1 MSRDRTA
8 DAGGVPSE
16 AGAIS
21 WMVPGFADD
30 VVAAARDGRLWVAAS
45 AASLDHEQV
54 WFGAVSDA
62 GVVAAEPIAL
72 GTPCSRPAVV
82 AMPGGALAIA
92 CTPDGRIAGAWRDER
107 GELRRWK
114 RATDGVP
121 VHLAL
126 AFAGDRAW
134 LAIELLRAAE
144 RRIVVAAVVA
154 ETGALAI
161 ERELG
166 GGPTWCRWP
175 ALLAHGP
182 DLVVAWCEGPARA
195 RGGVRI
201 ARMGDARAW
210 PVTGGDPGDA
220 PALAAMPDG
229 RVAVAWH
236 RGGAAEADPDRDAS
250 VVRAI
255 DVALV
260 ALDDGATA
268 AEAVP
273 AGAGGA
279 EPRGEDQG
287 WELPA
292 IAASADGTLWLV
304 GRSTHGHHL
313 AQRRSDGSW
322 TAPVALGPSGWGGR
336 GRRHALAVHRDAVW
350 LARRA
355 PDGIQIGPCPSPIA
369 GPIEGSR
376 PVIRPR
382 GAAAVAR
389 DRAVL
394 FGDLHQ
400 HTAHS
405 DGCGA
410 PEDLWVAA
418 RAGRGLD
425 FAAITDHDQFCRRAL
440 GPATWQMMRH
450 VADAFDEPGR
460 FVAIVGYE
468 FTGPRHPGPGHK
480 CVYFGSRSP
489 DRVPDRDVDALF
501 AQLRELGGIAVP
513 HHVGWTGGDFAHH
526 DPAVQPVW
534 EICSVHGCYEAAG
547 GCAAHP
553 PRADHVIPGQFV
565 RDALDAGLRFGFIG
579 SSDSHGLDWHHGI
592 ARWRNPFRS
601 GLACLV
607 GAEPTRDGIIAALRG
622 RRTYATTGAMI
633 RVHAELD
640 GAAIGSE
647 LPAGTSGEV
656 AVTVEGTAPI
666 QRIAIVHRG
675 GEHLLRGDGAHPR
688 VTARGEVPRHDAPS
702 YLYLRIE
709 QADGEVAW
717 TSPWW
722 IG

>member
-1 MSRDRTA
+1 MPT
-8 DAGGVPSE
+8 E
-16 AGAIS
+16 AGAMR
-21 WMVPGFADD
+21 WTVPGLADD
-30 VVAAARDGRLWVAAS
+30 VVVASGDGRLWVAAS
-45 AASLDHEQV
+45 AAALDHEGV
-54 WFGAVSDA
+54 WFGEVTDA
-62 GVVAAEPIAL
+62 GVAAAEPIAP
-72 GTPCSRPAVV
+72 GTLCARPAVV
-82 AMPGGALAIA
+82 ATPGGALAVA
-92 CTPDGRIAGAWRDER
+92 CAPDGRIVGAWRDDR
-107 GELRRWK
+107 GELQRWE

-126 AFAGDRAW
+126 ARAGARTW
-134 LAIELLRAAE
+134 LAIELARGAD
-144 RRIVVAAVVA
+144 RRIVVASIAPA
-154 ETGALAI
+154 SGALAV

-166 GGPTWCRWP
+166 GGTMWCRWP
-175 ALLAHGP
+175 AVLARGA
-182 DLVVAWCEGPARA
+182 DVVLAWCEGPARA
-195 RGGVRI
+195 TGGIRI
-201 ARMGDARAW
+201 ARIGDARCW
-210 PVTGGDPGDA
+210 PVTGGEPGDA

-236 RGGAAEADPDRDAS
+236 RGGPAASDPDRDAS
-250 VVRAI
+250 VARTI
-255 DVALV
+255 EVALV
-260 ALDDGATA
+260 RIEDGATA
-268 AEAVP
+268 AEDVP

-279 EPRGEDQG
+279 DPRGEDQG

-292 IAASADGTLWLV
+292 IATAADGTLWLV
-304 GRSTHGHHL
+304 GRSTHGHQVAH
-313 AQRRSDGSW
+313 RRSDGSW
-322 TAPVALGPSGWGGR
+322 SAAAALGAGAWGGR
-336 GRRHALAVHRDAVW
+336 GRRHALAAHRGAVW

-355 PDGIQIGPCPSPIA
+355 PDGVVIGPCPPPGA
-369 GPIEGSR
+369 GPIERSR
-376 PVIRPR
+376 PAIRRPR
-382 GAAAVAR
+382 AAGAVAR

-405 DGCGA
+405 DGCGS
-410 PEDLWVAA
+410 PEDLWTAA
-418 RAGRGLD
+418 RDRRGLD
-425 FAAITDHDQFCRRAL
+425 FAAITDHDLFCRRAL
-440 GPATWQMMRH
+440 GPATWQTMRH

-460 FVAIVGYE
+460 FAAIVGYE

-501 AQLRELGGIAVP
+501 RLLRELGGIAVP

-526 DPAVQPVW
+526 DPEVQPVW

-579 SSDSHGLDWHHGI
+579 SSDSHGLDWHHGV

-607 GAEPTRDGIIAALRG
+607 GAEPTRDGVIAALRG
-622 RRTYATTGAMI
+622 RRAYATTGAAI

-640 GAAIGSE
+640 GAGIGSE
-647 LPAGTSGEV
+647 LPAGTAGTV

-666 QRIAIVHRG
+666 DRIVLVHRG
-675 GEHLLRGDGAHPR
+675 GERAIEWDGTAR
-688 VTARGEVPRHDAPS
+688 ITARGAVPRHEAPS
-702 YLYLRIE
+702 YLYVRIE
-709 QADGEVAW
+709 QTDGEAAW